1 MLICILYL
9 LLCLGVEVFIVVNII
24 DRLADRDYL
33 FAACFLLFFFVYMF
47 SYGYRHVCNNLLN
60 GTVRVII

>member
-9 LLCLGVEVFIVVNII
+9 LLCLGVEVFIVANII

-33 FAACFLLFFFVYMF
+33 LAVCFALYFLITCILA
-47 SYGYRHVCNNLLN
+47 
-60 GTVRVII
+60 IIVLSATIC

>member
-9 LLCLGVEVFIVVNII
+9 LLCLGVEVFIVANII

-33 FAACFLLFFFVYMF
+33 FAVCFALYFL
-47 SYGYRHVCNNLLN
+47 
-60 GTVRVII
+60 IICILALIALSATIC